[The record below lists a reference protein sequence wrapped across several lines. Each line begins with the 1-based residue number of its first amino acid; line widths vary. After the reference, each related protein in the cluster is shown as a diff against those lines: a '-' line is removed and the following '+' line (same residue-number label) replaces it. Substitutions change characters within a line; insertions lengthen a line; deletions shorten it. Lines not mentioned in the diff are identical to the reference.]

1 MHSRAQESGA
11 QSPQPDSH
19 AVCSAPLE
27 QELVSQAL
35 AISWPD
41 YLLNL
46 ESLSSVPSTHM
57 PARTVAHVCC
67 AVSVLTV
74 LSMSND
80 ELLIA
85 TGIPTARIPPRL
97 FSKTYWGLPLK
108 KKTVGV
114 GTVSLAPSGARPT
127 SHTHSGMG
135 VLLQSFLITK
145 TRSLSKRRCLFL
157 YNIFISVY
165 HLSIYL
171 ISNLVM

>member
-108 KKTVGV
+108 KKTVGWEPLAWRPLELGPPLIPTV
-114 GTVSLAPSGARPT
+114 AWECCYRVSLSQRHGLYPKGDAFFT
-127 SHTHSGMG
+127 
-135 VLLQSFLITK
+135 ITF
-145 TRSLSKRRCLFL
+145 LFL
-157 YNIFISVY
+157 CIISLY
-165 HLSIYL
+165 I
-171 ISNLVM
+171 